1 MVYDPI
7 AATEMLKALGDPT
20 RWDILRQIAQQ
31 EELAAS
37 TLEET
42 LPVSKPTISYH
53 MKILSQAGLI
63 EVFKR
68 GRSHYYRVRR
78 DALSELIDEMRA
90 LMASGPR
97 LVGEPTPHRDAPRG
111 PKPRTEATL
120 RRAVGNDTARGD
132 ELTGPP
138 ALLTW

>member
-1 MVYDPI
+1 MAQEPI
-7 AATEMLKALGDPT
+7 AATEMLKALGDPI
-20 RWDILRQIAQQ
+20 RWNILRQIAAQ

-68 GRSHYYRVRR
+68 GRSHFYRVRR
-78 DALSELIDEMRA
+78 DALSDLIDEVQA
-90 LMASGPR
+90 LMPPGPR
-97 LVGEPTPHRDAPRG
+97 LVGEPAAHRDAPR
-111 PKPRTEATL
+111 PVRPRVDVAL
-120 RRAVGNDTARGD
+120 RRAVGDDTVRGED
-132 ELTGPP
+132 PAPP
-138 ALLTW
+138 TLLTW